1 MTDQLDTAGSTV
13 LFSDFNLHARL
24 LRALSEAGY
33 EEPTPIQAA
42 ALPVLING
50 ADVMA
55 SASTG
60 TGKTAAFLLP
70 ILQKINEEPRKQ
82 GYFGPRALVLVPTRE
97 LAAQVADAA
106 TQYGKFIPRF
116 NVVTIVGGM
125 PYPVQNRLLSRPV
138 EVLIATPG
146 RLLDHLSRGRLD
158 LSGMEFFVLD
168 EADRML
174 DMGFIDDVEAIAAA
188 TPADRQTA
196 LFSATLDGAV
206 GTLAGKLLNKPER
219 IQIAPAQAKQGKIDQ
234 RLHYADD
241 LSHKGKLLAHL
252 LDDASMQQAIIFTA
266 TKLDADDLADHL
278 IEQGMS
284 AAALHGDMP
293 QRERNRTLARLKNG
307 HVRVLVATDVAA
319 RGIDVDGI
327 THVINYDLPKNA
339 EDYVHRIGRTGRAG
353 RSGTAVSLVSPR
365 ERGLLSRIERF
376 IGNRIAAAIVPGLE
390 PTVKPQRSA
399 GPRGNGS
406 RGNGPRGNGPR
417 GGNGGRHAGGQG
429 QGDRRQGGWSRDRST
444 GQVQQPALFSHT
456 QRQQQDG
463 FGGGRPSGDRPHR
476 GDREQRQFDREPRQ
490 FDGAAP
496 RRFNEGGGFDRE
508 RGQSNGNGGDFNR
521 PARKPRQAG
530 ERNFREDGGNRRRE
544 GGFNQAA
551 AGGRRRFED

>member
-1 MTDQLDTAGSTV
+1 MTDHLDTADSTV
-13 LFSDFNLHARL
+13 LFSDFNLHARI
-24 LRALSEAGY
+24 LRGLSEAGY

-42 ALPVLING
+42 ALPVLMG
-50 ADVMA
+50 GTDVMA

-70 ILQKINEEPRKQ
+70 ILQKINETARPNN
-82 GYFGPRALVLVPTRE
+82 YFGPRALVLVPTRE
-97 LAAQVADAA
+97 LATQVADAA
-106 TQYGKFIPRF
+106 VQYGKFIPRF

-158 LSGMEFFVLD
+158 LSQMEFLVLD

-174 DMGFIDDVEAIAAA
+174 DMGFIDDVEAIALA
-188 TPADRQTA
+188 TPATRQTA

-206 GTLAGKLLNKPER
+206 GTLAAKLLRQPER
-219 IQIAPAQAKQGKIDQ
+219 IQIAPTAAHKGKIDQ

-241 LSHKGKLLAHL
+241 LAHKGKLLSHL
-252 LDDASMQQAIIFTA
+252 LGDDTLQQAIVFTA

-278 IEQGMS
+278 VQQGMS

-293 QRERNRTLARLKNG
+293 QRERNRTLTRLRNG

-376 IGNRIAAAIVPGLE
+376 IGNRIFAAVVPGLE
-390 PTVKPQRSA
+390 PRIKPQRPGGPTGGRPA
-399 GPRGNGS
+399 GAGGRGRPQNAQGGRRPGGWGRDRDVSGAPRQQGYGAEGQRS
-406 RGNGPRGNGPR
+406 NGPRP
-417 GGNGGRHAGGQG
+417 AF
-429 QGDRRQGGWSRDRST
+429 GD
-444 GQVQQPALFSHT
+444 QQP
-456 QRQQQDG
+456 RDG
-463 FGGGRPSGDRPHR
+463 G
-476 GDREQRQFDREPRQ
+476 
-490 FDGAAP
+490 AP
-496 RRFNEGGGFDRE
+496 RRFADSGSEAGRTEFA
-508 RGQSNGNGGDFNR
+508 R
-521 PARKPRQAG
+521 PPRKPRPAG
-530 ERNFREDGGNRRRE
+530 AQGGFRDGGSRDNRSREGAPARRRY
-544 GGFNQAA
+544 
-551 AGGRRRFED
+551 ED